1 MSDGPVLKQ
10 TIRYVDNDLLTRERL
25 ISAKEELTLPCS
37 KVFPVEKAKKVH
49 VSHFMKHE
57 VLMRKWRPPDMTA

>member
-1 MSDGPVLKQ
+1 MSEGPVLKQ
-10 TIRYVDNDLLTRERL
+10 TITYVDNDLLTRERL

-49 VSHFMKHE
+49 VSYFMKHE
-57 VLMRKWRPPDMTA
+57 VFMIKWRPPDMTA